1 MLFRKLN
8 YNKKYI
14 IMKMN
19 SKCKHLLLVV
29 LFIAGFGSGL
39 KAQSDLEINRI
50 FDKYGKQKGSVMVEM
65 SKEMLEGYDF
75 TFYKSIVISNN
86 KEAGDFARGCL
97 QTDQS
102 GAKKV
107 KQVVTNGKTSSV
119 YLQLPKKGKYNRLI
133 LFNEKSVPELK
144 MTLIYIESEKDSEE
158 IMKLILKKK

>member
-19 SKCKHLLLVV
+19 SKCKYLLLVV

-65 SKEMLEGYDF
+65 SK
-75 TFYKSIVISNN
+75 
-86 KEAGDFARGCL
+86 
-97 QTDQS
+97 
-102 GAKKV
+102 
-107 KQVVTNGKTSSV
+107 
-119 YLQLPKKGKYNRLI
+119 
-133 LFNEKSVPELK
+133 
-144 MTLIYIESEKDSEE
+144 
-158 IMKLILKKK
+158 